1 MTIEPVFLRRVAP
14 SPSVTLHTSISIF
27 VLAAS
32 LLATTQCAPLHAANE
47 YRVTNVRDAGPGS
60 LRQAMLD
67 ANRDPGPGRIRFDS
81 VKGPFAE
88 PRTITL
94 GSALPTISDDVEIDG
109 YIENRLWVPTGVTI
123 DGAGKFPVFRV
134 AEGILTRLRYL
145 TVTRGQA
152 PEGGALSSAGNTQV
166 EGVMFFANQAETG
179 GAVAQLGG
187 SLWLIN
193 STLLDNRARRSGGGV
208 AIIAGDAVVTHCTL
222 MGNGAPHGAGLHSD
236 ASLRM
241 SNSIVSNSA
250 EGEDCESS
258 RPLDP
263 RSTRNVIHRGEG
275 CGKAFYAGNPLL
287 GRPDYF
293 NGPTRSIPLLGGS
306 PAVNWA
312 DNAASVDPEGR
323 SLVWDQRG
331 NGDPRFAAGIA
342 DIGAFERQAVTV
354 LEIDI
359 REDIDVRGCSSAS
372 RDCSLRG
379 AIAIANA
386 SPRDD
391 AITFRPGV
399 FGETSTIEL
408 TGPLPRITKRLSLSA
423 GKDQSVRITGSA
435 DWVTTA
441 PGVELEVRGVVLP
454 GSER

>member
-1 MTIEPVFLRRVAP
+1 MAIEPVHLRRVVFPLTAG
-14 SPSVTLHTSISIF
+14 LI
-27 VLAAS
+27 AA
-32 LLATTQCAPLHAANE
+32 LLSSPLHADTE
-47 YRVTNVRDAGPGS
+47 YRVTNIRDAGPGS

-81 VKGPFAE
+81 VDGPFAD

-94 GSALPTISDDVEIDG
+94 GSALPSISDDLEIDG

-123 DGAGKFPVFRV
+123 DGGGKFQVFRV
-134 AEGILTRLRYL
+134 AEGVLARLRYL

-152 PEGGALSSAGNTQV
+152 SEGGALSSAGNTQV
-166 EGVMFFANQAETG
+166 EGVMFFANQADTG
-179 GAVAQLGG
+179 GAVAQHAGK
-187 SLWLIN
+187 LWLIN
-193 STLLDNRARRSGGGV
+193 STLLDNRARRSGGGL
-208 AIIAGDAVVTHCTL
+208 AIMAGDAVVTHCTL
-222 MGNGAPHGAGLHSD
+222 MGNGAPHGAGLHNG
-236 ASLRM
+236 ANLRM
-241 SNSIVSNSA
+241 SNSIISNSA

-275 CGKAFYAGNPLL
+275 CGKPFYAGNPLL
-287 GRPDYF
+287 GQPDYF

-312 DNAASVDPEGR
+312 DNTASVDAEGR
-323 SLVWDQRG
+323 PLVWDQRG

-342 DIGAFERQAVTV
+342 DIGAFERQAVTL
-354 LEIDI
+354 LEVDV

-391 AITFRPGV
+391 AITFRPSV
-399 FGETSTIEL
+399 FGQANSIEL
-408 TGPLPRITKRLSLSA
+408 NGPLPRITKRLSLSA
-423 GKDQSVRITGSA
+423 GEGQAVRIVGPK
-435 DWVTTA
+435 DWVSTA

-454 GSER
+454 QSKP

>member
-1 MTIEPVFLRRVAP
+1 MTIEPVHLRRGAP
-14 SPSVTLHTSISIF
+14 SPSVTLHTSIPVF

-32 LLATTQCAPLHAANE
+32 LLATILSTPLLAANE
-47 YRVTNVRDAGPGS
+47 YRVTNTRDAGPGS

-81 VKGPFAE
+81 VDGPFAE
-88 PRTITL
+88 PQTITL
-94 GSALPTISDDVEIDG
+94 RSELPAISDDLEIDG
-109 YIENRLWVPTGVTI
+109 YIEDRLWMPTGVTI
-123 DGAGKFPVFRV
+123 DGAGKFSVFRV
-134 AEGILTRLRYL
+134 AEGILARLRYL
-145 TVTRGQA
+145 TVAHGQA
-152 PEGGALSSAGNTQV
+152 VEGGALASAGNTQV
-166 EGVMFFANQAETG
+166 EGVMFFANQSDTG

-187 SLWLIN
+187 KFWLIN

-208 AIIAGDAVVTHCTL
+208 AIISGDAVVTHCTL
-222 MGNGAPHGAGLHSD
+222 MGNGAPRGAGLHST

-241 SNSIVSNSA
+241 SNSIISNSA
-250 EGEDCESS
+250 DGEDCESS

-275 CGKAFYAGNPLL
+275 CGKPFYAGNPLL
-287 GRPDYF
+287 GQPDYF

-312 DNAASVDPEGR
+312 DNAASIDPEGKP
-323 SLVWDQRG
+323 LVWDQRG

-354 LEIDI
+354 LEVDV

-386 SPRDD
+386 SSRDN
-391 AITFRPGV
+391 AITFRPGIL
-399 FGETSTIEL
+399 GPTSTLEL
-408 TGPLPRITKRLSLSA
+408 AGPLPQIAKNLSLSA
-423 GKDQSVRITGSA
+423 GKDQSVRIIGSKGWIA
-435 DWVTTA
+435 RA

-454 GSER
+454 